1 MRRIL
6 GAGVA
11 AAGLLACLTAAA
23 QNTTTVVTPDQTT
36 TVTDTT
42 AGTMAE
48 TYPTTGWDP
57 SLLLWTGG
65 GLALGGVVLKGVLRR
80 REA

>member
-1 MRRIL
+1 MKRIL

-11 AAGLLACLTAAA
+11 TAGLLACLSAAA

-42 AGTMAE
+42 AGTTAA
-48 TYPTTGWDP
+48 TYPRTGWDP
-57 SLLLWTGG
+57 SILMLAGG
-65 GLALGGVVLKGVLRR
+65 GLTAGSVALKGLLRR
-80 REA
+80 RES